1 MNEALLVIIFLMV
14 AAFGTA
20 VVFTRE
26 PRRQAVVLSVYG
38 LALTIFF
45 LVLKAP
51 DVAFSELTIGATV
64 LPLMLLVAVVKAERF
79 RRR

>member
-1 MNEALLVIIFLMV
+1 MV